1 MKEENERISTSKIV
15 ENSAILIFFLI
26 ILIIL
31 VPLILKIVYN
41 MSLKASMISAK
52 GTIDVVKSYYI
63 DMNLNYEVSLPF
75 KVVFYEEGY
84 QFYEKGQKVDYK
96 KELNIKNIGKLPQ
109 GGSVEIL
116 SNGTVKVK
124 DLTFGNFT
132 CNQVNENNLICDN
145 NSNWLNLEDIMKSY
159 DNL

>member
-1 MKEENERISTSKIV
+1 
-15 ENSAILIFFLI
+15 
-26 ILIIL
+26 
-31 VPLILKIVYN
+31 
-41 MSLKASMISAK
+41 MISAK

-132 CNQVNENNLICDN
+132 CNQANENNLICDK
-145 NSNWLNLEDIMKSY
+145 NSN
-159 DNL
+159 